1 MYKLTLLAA
10 RYYKLLNYFFYDRS
24 TNFFLLKKQDF
35 DLEDLTDAQREQL
48 IQKLSGLSSR
58 TMNMMSKLLE
68 KNSGQELYLK
78 VTTFALTNCSGLTNT
93 PA

>member
-1 MYKLTLLAA
+1 M
-10 RYYKLLNYFFYDRS
+10 S
-24 TNFFLLKKQDF
+24 DF

-48 IQKLSGLSSR
+48 IQKLSDLSSR

-78 VTTFALTNCSGLTNT
+78 VNS
-93 PA
+93 